1 MREIFTP
8 KGDRILVDD
17 EDYPTLSQFGW
28 GISSKGYVRRY
39 IRANGKFVREVSMH
53 RQLLGLDPS
62 DTRIVDHANGI
73 KTDNRR
79 ANLRICTK
87 NENGYNQ
94 GPQRN
99 NTTGYKGVTF
109 HKDTEKFMAQIKSQ
123 GRKYY
128 LGLFDTALEAHDA
141 YQKAAIRLH
150 GEFARTTPFIR
161 DADRANATRSL
172 AASDRSEGE

>member
-1 MREIFTP
+1 MREIFTA
-8 KGDRILVDD
+8 KGERILVDD
-17 EDYPTLSQFGW
+17 EDYPALSQFKW
-28 GISSKGYVRRY
+28 NLSPDGYVRRHF
-39 IRANGKFVREVSMH
+39 RAAGKYAGRALMH

-62 DTRIVDHANGI
+62 DKRVVDHANGI

-109 HKDTEKFMAQIKSQ
+109 HKKTGRFMAQIRGDGK
-123 GRKYY
+123 KHYI
-128 LGLFDTALEAHDA
+128 GLFDTALEAHEA
-141 YQKAAIRLH
+141 YQAAATRLH
-150 GEFARTTPFIR
+150 GEFARATPF
-161 DADRANATRSL
+161 
-172 AASDRSEGE
+172 DRSGIITDRGTYE